1 MRLAFKS
8 NELYNRVVSQK
19 GVSSM
24 ASTVAAISTP
34 QNTGSIGIIRIS
46 GEDAITIA
54 DRVFEPTGKRRLTE
68 LEGYRAA
75 HGFVVYEGERLDEC
89 VALVF
94 RAPKSYTGEN
104 VVELSC
110 HGGLFVLKK
119 VLRAVFSCGAAPAG
133 PGEFTRRAFLN
144 GKLDLTEAEAV
155 MELINAQNE
164 QGAKASLSALEGALS
179 KKIDALSGRLISAS
193 AQLSAWVD
201 YPDDEIEEL
210 QEPVLSKML
219 CEVEASLSSLLE
231 RFDAGAAVTRGVET
245 AIIGKPNVGK
255 SALMNLLSGYEKSIV
270 TGIEGTTRDIV
281 EGTVNLGA
289 LVLRLADTAGI
300 RSTGDEVEQLGVERA
315 KARLERAGLVFAVF
329 DLSRPLGPED
339 EEIIALCKG
348 KRVIAVL
355 NKNDLPTVADEARL
369 KKLFPVHAALCALDG
384 DGLAQLEEK
393 AELLLCTKELDTSQ
407 AILSTERQRKNA
419 ESALSAVRRAR
430 RTLESGITL
439 DAVNVCIDDAIGF
452 LLELKGEK
460 AGDAVID
467 EVFSSFCVGK

>member
-1 MRLAFKS
+1 
-8 NELYNRVVSQK
+8 
-19 GVSSM
+19 
-24 ASTVAAISTP
+24 
-34 QNTGSIGIIRIS
+34 
-46 GEDAITIA
+46 
-54 DRVFEPTGKRRLTE
+54 
-68 LEGYRAA
+68 
-75 HGFVVYEGERLDEC
+75 
-89 VALVF
+89 
-94 RAPKSYTGEN
+94 
-104 VVELSC
+104 
-110 HGGLFVLKK
+110 
-119 VLRAVFSCGAAPAG
+119 
-133 PGEFTRRAFLN
+133 
-144 GKLDLTEAEAV
+144 
-155 MELINAQNE
+155 
-164 QGAKASLSALEGALS
+164 
-179 KKIDALSGRLISAS
+179 
-193 AQLSAWVD
+193 
-201 YPDDEIEEL
+201 
-210 QEPVLSKML
+210 ML
-219 CEVEASLSSLLE
+219 CEVEATLSSLLD

-393 AELLLCTKELDTSQ
+393 AEQLLCTKELDTSQ

>member
-1 MRLAFKS
+1 MS
-8 NELYNRVVSQK
+8 
-19 GVSSM
+19 
-24 ASTVAAISTP
+24 STVAAIATP

-46 GEDAITIA
+46 GENAIKIA
-54 DRVFEPTGKRRLTE
+54 DKIFEPTGKRRLSS

-75 HGFVVYEGERLDEC
+75 HGFVVFEGEKIDEC

-119 VLRAVFSCGAAPAG
+119 VLRAVFSCGAEPAG
-133 PGEFTRRAFLN
+133 PGEFTKRAFLN

-155 MELINAQNE
+155 MEIINAQNE
-164 QGAKASLSALEGALS
+164 QGARASLSALEGALS
-179 KKIDALSGRLISAS
+179 KKIDSLSKRLISAS
-193 AQLSAWVD
+193 ARLSAWVD

-210 QEPVLSKML
+210 KSDALLSTL
-219 CEVEASLSSLLE
+219 SEVETALFDLLQK
-231 RFDAGAAVTRGVET
+231 FDAGAAVTRGVET

-255 SALMNLLSGYEKSIV
+255 SALMNLLSGCEKSIV

-300 RSTGDEVEQLGVERA
+300 RATKDEVERLGVERA
-315 KARLERAGLVFAVF
+315 KQRLSRAGLIFAVF
-329 DLSRPLGPED
+329 DLSRPLNDED
-339 EEIIALCKG
+339 EEIISLCKNR
-348 KRVIAVL
+348 RVIAVL
-355 NKNDLPTVADEARL
+355 NKNDLPPFADEKRL
-369 KKLFPVHAALCALDG
+369 KQLFPVHCELCALSG
-384 DGLAQLEEK
+384 GGLDELEEK
-393 AELLLCTKELDTSQ
+393 AERLLCTKELDTSDG
-407 AILSTERQRKNA
+407 ILSTERQRKNA
-419 ESALSAVRRAR
+419 ENALDSVRQAR
-430 RTLESGITL
+430 QALESGLTL

-460 AGDAVID
+460 ATDAVID

>member
-1 MRLAFKS
+1 
-8 NELYNRVVSQK
+8 
-19 GVSSM
+19 M
-24 ASTVAAISTP
+24 ASTVAAIATP

-46 GEDAITIA
+46 GEDAILIA
-54 DRVFEPTGKRRLTE
+54 DKIFEPTGKRRLSE

-75 HGFVVYEGERLDEC
+75 HGFVVFEGERIDEC

-119 VLRAVFSCGAAPAG
+119 VLRAVFSSGAEPAG
-133 PGEFTRRAFLN
+133 PGEFTKRAFLN

-155 MELINAQNE
+155 MELIGAQNE
-164 QGAKASLSALEGALS
+164 QGAKASLSALGGALS
-179 KKIDALSGRLISAS
+179 RKIDSFSKRLISAS

-210 QEPVLSKML
+210 ETDVLLKTLS
-219 CEVEASLSSLLE
+219 EVEAALSALLSG
-231 RFDAGAAVTRGVET
+231 FDAGAAVTKGVET

-255 SALMNLLSGYEKSIV
+255 SALMNLLAGCEKSIV

-281 EGTVNLGA
+281 EDTVNLGA

-300 RSTGDEVEQLGVERA
+300 RNASDEVERLGVERA

-329 DLSRPLGPED
+329 DLSRPLEEED
-339 EEIIALCKG
+339 EEIISLCKG
-348 KRVIAVL
+348 RRVIAVL
-355 NKNDLPTVADEARL
+355 NKNDLPVLADEKRL
-369 KKLFPVHAALCALDG
+369 KELFPVHAELCALSG
-384 DGLAQLEEK
+384 GGLSVLEEK
-393 AELLLCTKELDTSQ
+393 AEQLLCTKELDTSQ
-407 AILSTERQRKNA
+407 GILSTERQRKNT
-419 ESALSAVRRAR
+419 EEALKAVRQAR
-430 RTLESGITL
+430 QALENGLTL

-460 AGDAVID
+460 ATDAVID
-467 EVFSSFCVGK
+467 EVFASFCVGK

>member
-1 MRLAFKS
+1 
-8 NELYNRVVSQK
+8 
-19 GVSSM
+19 M
-24 ASTVAAISTP
+24 ASTAAAIATP

-46 GEDAITIA
+46 GEEAISIA
-54 DRVFEPTGKRRLTE
+54 DKIFEPTGKRRLSE

-75 HGFVVYEGERLDEC
+75 HGFVVFEGERIDEC

-119 VLRAVFSCGAAPAG
+119 VLRAVFSSGAEPAG
-133 PGEFTRRAFLN
+133 PGEFTKRAFLN

-155 MELINAQNE
+155 MELIGAQNE
-164 QGAKASLSALEGALS
+164 QGAKASLSALGGALS
-179 KKIDALSGRLISAS
+179 RKIDSFSKRLISAS

-210 QEPVLSKML
+210 ETDVLLKTL
-219 CEVEASLSSLLE
+219 FEVENALSALLSG
-231 RFDAGAAVTRGVET
+231 FDAGAAVTKGVET

-255 SALMNLLSGYEKSIV
+255 SALMNLLAGCEKSIV

-281 EGTVNLGA
+281 EDTVNLGA

-300 RSTGDEVEQLGVERA
+300 RNASDEVERLGVERA

-329 DLSRPLGPED
+329 DLSRPLEEED
-339 EEIIALCKG
+339 EEIISLCKG
-348 KRVIAVL
+348 RRVIAVL
-355 NKNDLPTVADEARL
+355 NKNDLPVLADEKRL
-369 KKLFPVHAALCALDG
+369 KEVFPVHCELCAESG
-384 DGLAQLEEK
+384 EGLSGLEEK
-393 AELLLCTKELDTSQ
+393 AEQLLCTKELDTSQ
-407 AILSTERQRKNA
+407 GILSTERQRKNT
-419 ESALSAVRRAR
+419 EEALKAVRQAR
-430 RTLESGITL
+430 QALENGLTL

-460 AGDAVID
+460 ATDAVID

>member
-1 MRLAFKS
+1 
-8 NELYNRVVSQK
+8 
-19 GVSSM
+19 M
-24 ASTVAAISTP
+24 ASTAAAIATP

-46 GEDAITIA
+46 GEEAISIA
-54 DRVFEPTGKRRLTE
+54 DKIFEPTGKRRLSE

-75 HGFVVYEGERLDEC
+75 HGFVVFEGERIDEC

-119 VLRAVFSCGAAPAG
+119 VLRAVFSSGAEPAG
-133 PGEFTRRAFLN
+133 PGEFTKRAFLN

-155 MELINAQNE
+155 MELIGAQNE
-164 QGAKASLSALEGALS
+164 QGAKASLSALGGALS
-179 KKIDALSGRLISAS
+179 RKIDSFSKRLISAS

-210 QEPVLSKML
+210 ETDVLLKTL
-219 CEVEASLSSLLE
+219 FEVEDALSALLSG
-231 RFDAGAAVTRGVET
+231 FDAGAAVTKGVET

-255 SALMNLLSGYEKSIV
+255 SALMNLLAGCEKSIV

-281 EGTVNLGA
+281 EDTVNLGA

-300 RSTGDEVEQLGVERA
+300 RNASDEVERLGVERA

-329 DLSRPLGPED
+329 DLSRPLEEED
-339 EEIIALCKG
+339 EEIISLCKG
-348 KRVIAVL
+348 RRVIAVL
-355 NKNDLPTVADEARL
+355 NKNDLPVLADEKRL
-369 KKLFPVHAALCALDG
+369 KEVFPVHCELCAESG
-384 DGLAQLEEK
+384 EGLSGLEEK
-393 AELLLCTKELDTSQ
+393 AEQLLCTKELDTSQ
-407 AILSTERQRKNA
+407 GILSTERQRKNT
-419 ESALSAVRRAR
+419 EEALKAVRQAR
-430 RTLESGITL
+430 QALENGLTL

-460 AGDAVID
+460 ATDAVID

>member
-1 MRLAFKS
+1 
-8 NELYNRVVSQK
+8 
-19 GVSSM
+19 M
-24 ASTVAAISTP
+24 ASTVAAIATP

-46 GEDAITIA
+46 GEEAISIA
-54 DRVFEPTGKRRLTE
+54 DKIFEPTGKRRLSE

-75 HGFVVYEGERLDEC
+75 HGFVVFEGERIDEC

-119 VLRAVFSCGAAPAG
+119 VLRAVFSSGAEPAG
-133 PGEFTRRAFLN
+133 PGEFTKRAFLN

-155 MELINAQNE
+155 MELIGAQNE
-164 QGAKASLSALEGALS
+164 QGAKASLSALGGALS
-179 KKIDALSGRLISAS
+179 RKIDSFSKRLISAS

-210 QEPVLSKML
+210 ETDVLLKTL
-219 CEVEASLSSLLE
+219 FEVENALSALLSG
-231 RFDAGAAVTRGVET
+231 FDAGAAVTKGVET

-255 SALMNLLSGYEKSIV
+255 SALMNLLAGCEKSIV

-281 EGTVNLGA
+281 EDTVNLGA

-300 RSTGDEVEQLGVERA
+300 RNASDEVERLGVERA

-329 DLSRPLGPED
+329 DLSRPLEEED
-339 EEIIALCKG
+339 EEIISLCKG
-348 KRVIAVL
+348 RRVIAVL
-355 NKNDLPTVADEARL
+355 NKNDLPVLADEKRL
-369 KKLFPVHAALCALDG
+369 KEVFPVHCELCAESG
-384 DGLAQLEEK
+384 EGLSGLEEK
-393 AELLLCTKELDTSQ
+393 AEQLLCTKELDTSQ
-407 AILSTERQRKNA
+407 GILSTERQRKNT
-419 ESALSAVRRAR
+419 EEALKAVRQAR
-430 RTLESGITL
+430 QALENGLTL

-460 AGDAVID
+460 ATDAVID
-467 EVFSSFCVGK
+467 DVFSSFCVGK

>member
-1 MRLAFKS
+1 
-8 NELYNRVVSQK
+8 
-19 GVSSM
+19 M
-24 ASTVAAISTP
+24 ASTAAAIATP

-46 GEDAITIA
+46 GTEAISIA
-54 DRVFEPTGKRRLTE
+54 DKIFEPTGKRRLSE

-75 HGFVVYEGERLDEC
+75 HGFVVFEGERIDEC

-119 VLRAVFSCGAAPAG
+119 VLRAVFSSGAEPAG
-133 PGEFTRRAFLN
+133 PGEFTKRAFLN

-155 MELINAQNE
+155 MELIGAQNE
-164 QGAKASLSALEGALS
+164 QGAKASLSALGGALS
-179 KKIDALSGRLISAS
+179 RKIDSFSKRLISAS

-210 QEPVLSKML
+210 ETDVLLKTL
-219 CEVEASLSSLLE
+219 FEVEAALSALLSG
-231 RFDAGAAVTRGVET
+231 FDAGAAVTKGVET

-255 SALMNLLSGYEKSIV
+255 SALMNLLAGCEKSIV

-281 EGTVNLGA
+281 EDTVNLGA

-300 RSTGDEVEQLGVERA
+300 RNASDEVERLGVERA

-329 DLSRPLGPED
+329 DLSRPLEEED
-339 EEIIALCKG
+339 EEIISLCKG
-348 KRVIAVL
+348 RRVIAVL
-355 NKNDLPTVADEARL
+355 NKNDLPVLADEKRL
-369 KKLFPVHAALCALDG
+369 KEIFPVHCELCAESG
-384 DGLAQLEEK
+384 EGLSGLEEK
-393 AELLLCTKELDTSQ
+393 AEQLLCTKELDTSQ
-407 AILSTERQRKNA
+407 GILSTERQRKNT
-419 ESALSAVRRAR
+419 EEALKAVRQAR
-430 RTLESGITL
+430 QALENGLTL

-460 AGDAVID
+460 ATDAVID
-467 EVFSSFCVGK
+467 EVFSSFCVGT

>member
-1 MRLAFKS
+1 
-8 NELYNRVVSQK
+8 
-19 GVSSM
+19 M
-24 ASTVAAISTP
+24 ASTAAAIATP

-46 GEDAITIA
+46 GEEAISIA
-54 DRVFEPTGKRRLTE
+54 DKIFEPTGKRRLSE

-75 HGFVVYEGERLDEC
+75 HGFVVFEGERIDEC

-119 VLRAVFSCGAAPAG
+119 VLRAVFSSGAEPAG
-133 PGEFTRRAFLN
+133 PGEFTKRAFLN

-155 MELINAQNE
+155 MELIGAQNE
-164 QGAKASLSALEGALS
+164 QGAKASLSALGGALS
-179 KKIDALSGRLISAS
+179 RKIDSFSKRLISAS

-210 QEPVLSKML
+210 ETDVLLKTL
-219 CEVEASLSSLLE
+219 FEVENAISALLSG
-231 RFDAGAAVTRGVET
+231 FDAGAAVTKGVET

-255 SALMNLLSGYEKSIV
+255 SALMNLLAGCEKSIV

-281 EGTVNLGA
+281 EDTVNLGA

-300 RSTGDEVEQLGVERA
+300 RNASDEVERLGVERA

-329 DLSRPLGPED
+329 DLSRPLEEED
-339 EEIIALCKG
+339 EEIISLCKG
-348 KRVIAVL
+348 RRVIAVL
-355 NKNDLPTVADEARL
+355 NKNDLPVLADEKRL
-369 KKLFPVHAALCALDG
+369 KEVFPVHCELCAESG
-384 DGLAQLEEK
+384 EGLSGLEEK
-393 AELLLCTKELDTSQ
+393 AEQLLCTKELDTSQ
-407 AILSTERQRKNA
+407 GILSTERQRKNT
-419 ESALSAVRRAR
+419 EEALKAVRQAR
-430 RTLESGITL
+430 QALENGLTL

-460 AGDAVID
+460 ATDAVID

>member
-179 KKIDALSGRLISAS
+179 KKIDALSGRLLSAS

-201 YPDDEIEEL
+201 
-210 QEPVLSKML
+210 
-219 CEVEASLSSLLE
+219 
-231 RFDAGAAVTRGVET
+231 
-245 AIIGKPNVGK
+245 
-255 SALMNLLSGYEKSIV
+255 
-270 TGIEGTTRDIV
+270 
-281 EGTVNLGA
+281 
-289 LVLRLADTAGI
+289 
-300 RSTGDEVEQLGVERA
+300 
-315 KARLERAGLVFAVF
+315 
-329 DLSRPLGPED
+329 
-339 EEIIALCKG
+339 
-348 KRVIAVL
+348 
-355 NKNDLPTVADEARL
+355 
-369 KKLFPVHAALCALDG
+369 
-384 DGLAQLEEK
+384 
-393 AELLLCTKELDTSQ
+393 
-407 AILSTERQRKNA
+407 
-419 ESALSAVRRAR
+419 
-430 RTLESGITL
+430 
-439 DAVNVCIDDAIGF
+439 
-452 LLELKGEK
+452 
-460 AGDAVID
+460 
-467 EVFSSFCVGK
+467 

>member
-1 MRLAFKS
+1 
-8 NELYNRVVSQK
+8 
-19 GVSSM
+19 M
-24 ASTVAAISTP
+24 ASTAAAIATP

-46 GEDAITIA
+46 GEEAISIA
-54 DRVFEPTGKRRLTE
+54 DKIFEPTGKRRLSE

-75 HGFVVYEGERLDEC
+75 HGFVVFEGERIDEC

-119 VLRAVFSCGAAPAG
+119 VLRAVFSSGAEPAG
-133 PGEFTRRAFLN
+133 PGEFTKRAFLN

-155 MELINAQNE
+155 MELIGAQNE
-164 QGAKASLSALEGALS
+164 QGAKASLSALGGALS
-179 KKIDALSGRLISAS
+179 RKIDSFSKRLISAS

-210 QEPVLSKML
+210 ETDVLLKTL
-219 CEVEASLSSLLE
+219 FEVENALSALLSG
-231 RFDAGAAVTRGVET
+231 FDAGAAVTKGVET

-255 SALMNLLSGYEKSIV
+255 SALMNLLAGCEKSIV

-281 EGTVNLGA
+281 EDTVNLGA

-300 RSTGDEVEQLGVERA
+300 RNASDEVERLGVERA

-329 DLSRPLGPED
+329 DLSRPLEEED
-339 EEIIALCKG
+339 EEIISLCKG
-348 KRVIAVL
+348 RRVIAVL
-355 NKNDLPTVADEARL
+355 NKNDLPVLADEKRL
-369 KKLFPVHAALCALDG
+369 KEIFPVHCELCAESG
-384 DGLAQLEEK
+384 EGLSGLEEK
-393 AELLLCTKELDTSQ
+393 AEQLLCTKELDTSQ
-407 AILSTERQRKNA
+407 GILSTERQRKNT
-419 ESALSAVRRAR
+419 EEALKAVRQAR
-430 RTLESGITL
+430 QALENGLTL

-460 AGDAVID
+460 ATDAVID

>member
-1 MRLAFKS
+1 
-8 NELYNRVVSQK
+8 
-19 GVSSM
+19 M
-24 ASTVAAISTP
+24 ASTVAAIATP

-46 GEDAITIA
+46 GEDAILIA
-54 DRVFEPTGKRRLTE
+54 DKIFEPTGKRRLSE

-75 HGFVVYEGERLDEC
+75 HGFVVFEGERIDEC

-119 VLRAVFSCGAAPAG
+119 VLRAVFSSGAEPAG
-133 PGEFTRRAFLN
+133 PGEFTKRAFLN

-155 MELINAQNE
+155 MELIGAQNE
-164 QGAKASLSALEGALS
+164 QGARASLSALGGALS
-179 KKIDALSGRLISAS
+179 RKIDSFSKRLISAS

-210 QEPVLSKML
+210 ETDVLLKTLS
-219 CEVEASLSSLLE
+219 EVEAALSALLSG
-231 RFDAGAAVTRGVET
+231 FDAGAAVTKGVET

-255 SALMNLLSGYEKSIV
+255 SALMNLLAGCEKSIV

-281 EGTVNLGA
+281 EDTVNLGA

-300 RSTGDEVEQLGVERA
+300 RNASDEVERLGVERA

-329 DLSRPLGPED
+329 DLSRPLEEED
-339 EEIIALCKG
+339 EEIISLCKG
-348 KRVIAVL
+348 RRVIAVL
-355 NKNDLPTVADEARL
+355 NKNDLPVLADEKRL
-369 KKLFPVHAALCALDG
+369 KELFPVHAELCAKSG
-384 DGLAQLEEK
+384 GGLSELEEK
-393 AELLLCTKELDTSQ
+393 AEQLLCTKELDTSQ
-407 AILSTERQRKNA
+407 GILSTERQRKNT
-419 ESALSAVRRAR
+419 EEALKAVRQAR
-430 RTLESGITL
+430 QALENGLTL

-460 AGDAVID
+460 ATDAVID
-467 EVFSSFCVGK
+467 EVFASFCVGK